1 MALST
6 KKVSKLQRR
15 EDLTGV
21 LYAMPMIVKCII
33 FTVIPT
39 IFCLIVSF
47 TDYNMLAS
55 GNRITRFTL
64 EHYIEVFTSEYY
76 WRSMYNTIYY
86 MIGLPIR
93 LVLGFLLAVALNN
106 KKLFGRT
113 AFRVIYYLPAVSSV
127 VAVSLVWRWIFNTD
141 GVLNQILG
149 TNISWLYDPA
159 IVKNSL
165 ILKSIWGGIG
175 GTMLMYLAGMQNINE
190 ELYEAA
196 DLDGASSFVKMM
208 KITLPLCATMTGY
221 LVLTG
226 VTGAL
231 AAFSDN
237 YTMIA
242 SESANTVVYWIYAQF
257 KGGNYPLVAA
267 GSFVLGVIIFVLSL
281 PQFKRIVENN

>member
-1 MALST
+1 
-6 KKVSKLQRR
+6 
-15 EDLTGV
+15 
-21 LYAMPMIVKCII
+21 MILKCII
-33 FTVIPT
+33 FTVVPT

-55 GNRITRFTL
+55 GNRITKFTL
-64 EHYIEVFTSEYY
+64 DQYIEVFTSEYY

-86 MIGLPIR
+86 LIGLPIR
-93 LVLGFLLAVALNN
+93 LVLGFLLAIALNN
-106 KKLFGRT
+106 KALKGRT
-113 AFRVIYYLPAVSSV
+113 VFRVIYYLPAVSSA
-127 VAVSLVWRWIFNTD
+127 VAIALVWKWIFNTD

-149 TNISWLYDPA
+149 TNISWLYDPD

-196 DLDGASSFVKMM
+196 DLDGASSFIKMV
-208 KITLPLCATMTGY
+208 KITLPLCAPMTGY
-221 LVLTG
+221 LILTG
-226 VTGAL
+226 ITAGL